1 MSEFVTPR
9 KRGSIRRGWIPRFR
23 GNDEESLPD
32 EAPAAISRSMKLFL
46 AAVLLA
52 GSATAAPVAHHPRT
66 RVAHPPKTEAAK
78 KTDETQPL
86 KPFFHPSEVHSTGTV
101 TIGGQPIA
109 FDAVAG
115 TLVVHAKDW
124 SDTDALEADADKS
137 DKDKNTPKPEA

>member
-1 MSEFVTPR
+1 
-9 KRGSIRRGWIPRFR
+9 
-23 GNDEESLPD
+23 
-32 EAPAAISRSMKLFL
+32 MKLFL

-52 GSATAAPVAHHPRT
+52 TSAAAPAAPVSHHPKTRT
-66 RVAHPPKTEAAK
+66 AHPPKTEAAK

-86 KPFFHPSEVHSTGTV
+86 KPFFQPSEVRSTGTV
-101 TIGGQPIA
+101 AVGGQPIA

-137 DKDKNTPKPEA
+137 EGDKSGDKNTPKPRSEERRVGKEC